1 MKMTSQI
8 PSYHF
13 LKEMKLLIGTS
24 IHLYRGPEPFC
35 FDHMCTWRTICWLF
49 SHTLFFYHLE
59 ETKKVII
66 YTCIHMCL
74 WMCVWVR
81 VRMRVNLNVCVRV
94 SVYVSTS
101 FKKQNLQ
108 FTKQYYKC
116 PLLTI
121 NKLHICGRISVRYRN
136 CINTQIHSSNI
147 NNALPHELHAG
158 HLMWSA
164 RPHSAGQG
172 LPSAPDLP
180 RGSPTA
186 PFSGCGT
193 L

>member
-1 MKMTSQI
+1 MDSLLAFQSHFVLLPPRRNKKG
-8 PSYHF
+8 YHIY
-13 LKEMKLLIGTS
+13 M
-24 IHLYRGPEPFC
+24 
-35 FDHMCTWRTICWLF
+35 
-49 SHTLFFYHLE
+49 HTY
-59 ETKKVII
+59 VSVD
-66 YTCIHMCL
+66 
-74 WMCVWVR
+74 MCVGESE
-81 VRMRVNLNVCVRV
+81 NESESECLCTCFCVCIN
-94 SVYVSTS
+94 TS

-121 NKLHICGRISVRYRN
+121 NKLHICGRISVRYRI